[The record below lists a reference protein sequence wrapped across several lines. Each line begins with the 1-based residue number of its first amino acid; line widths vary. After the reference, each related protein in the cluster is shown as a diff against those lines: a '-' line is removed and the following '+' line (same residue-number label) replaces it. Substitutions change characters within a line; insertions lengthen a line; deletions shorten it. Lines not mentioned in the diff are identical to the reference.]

1 MKLRMLALI
10 AACLSVT
17 AFAQIDPTRTVVT
30 INGEEVKGAEYYR
43 RMEYLPG
50 VGKQANGTLA
60 EFPPGFLTIEQ
71 LITER
76 LVMQLAK
83 EKNLMPTDAE
93 VQQEITWAV
102 EENPK
107 LLEDW
112 LASGRNRTELEYQTK
127 FSLAQ
132 FKILTQGITI
142 TDQQVEQFY
151 KDNPTLFTLPKRVQL
166 RVIAVTTDAEK
177 SAVDADLKA
186 KKPFADV
193 AKTRSQDVSRSVG
206 GDYGTTPMEN
216 LGAMVQDAINK
227 RAADGTTDWISSN
240 GTWIK
245 FFVEKVVPEEK
256 IPLDAKLKRRIR
268 KQRMADNGN
277 VKNDVKKMMSDMRA
291 RAKIDIKQK
300 EFADAYKTFVE
311 SYLRGGG

>member
-1 MKLRMLALI
+1 MKSALTLALL
-10 AACLSVT
+10 CFSSVAT
-17 AFAQIDPTRTVVT
+17 LAQVDPNRIIVVV
-30 INGEEVKGAEYYR
+30 NGEEVKGNEYYR
-43 RMEYLPG
+43 RMEFLPG
-50 VGKQANGTLA
+50 VGKLANGTVA

-76 LVMQLAK
+76 LVLQLAK
-83 EKNLMPTDAE
+83 EKNVFPTEAE
-93 VQQEITWAV
+93 VQQELGFAL
-102 EENPK
+102 EESPK
-107 LLEDW
+107 LMEEW
-112 LASGRNRTELEYQTK
+112 LASGRSRAELEYQTR
-127 FSLAQ
+127 FNLAQ

-142 TDQQVEQFY
+142 TDQQVDQFF
-151 KDNPTLFTLPKRVQL
+151 KDNPTIFTLPKRVQL

-177 SAVDADLKA
+177 AAVDTDLKA

-193 AKTRSQDVSRSVG
+193 AKARSQDVSRSSG
-206 GDYGTTPMEN
+206 GDYGISPMEG

-245 FFVEKVVPEEK
+245 FYVEKVIPEEK
-256 IPLDAKLKRRIR
+256 LPLDAKTRRRIR

-291 RAKIDIKQK
+291 KAKIDIKQK
-300 EFADAYKTFVE
+300 EFADAYKSFVE
-311 SYLRGGG
+311 SYLRGG